1 MEGIRIIDQHREAI
15 AAATEALANLGAA
28 LSGAYGSELS
38 ELLTEI
44 DALTSAA
51 DGARA
56 ETLLETTQRGV
67 EGEEGMTLYAWIGKY
82 SPSLLMGGRGQ
93 LAKMVHE
100 TNQRT
105 RITPGLDYDAEDVVV
120 DAEAPIA
127 IIWDRVR
134 TGAIT
139 PALGLVALRE
149 MESWSDRL
157 QPAAVGDV
165 TRGVLDV
172 GAVGGASM
180 MRALKTAMLARYGR
194 PDMDEVEV
202 AQEKLRRF
210 AFLSAPNIESAEITR
225 YTMGLTPEQAAVIE
239 AALGPL
245 AKPRPNPE
253 TGEADL
259 RTNGQRRAEAL
270 LELCSRAAAADAHA
284 QGGPAESDACVH
296 VSVSL
301 EELERRAGAGEVLG
315 SAATGTR
322 LGIETLRRLC
332 CDADLIPHVLGVA
345 SESLDEGFVK
355 RLFTRRQRRTLW
367 RRDTECTFPGCSR
380 PAAWTK
386 AHHVLH
392 WADGGPSNLDN
403 AALLCQMHHTY
414 VHSKRLWAVVLSEP
428 DERGR
433 YVVWDL
439 TPGSYDRE
447 LEELRRRGALR
458 RPPVPDRTDG
468 QVA

>member
-1 MEGIRIIDQHREAI
+1 MEATRIIDQHREAI
-15 AAATEALANLGAA
+15 GAAHAALTSLGAA

-44 DALTSAA
+44 DRLTTAA
-51 DGARA
+51 EGARA

-67 EGEEGMTLYAWIGKY
+67 EGEEGLTLYAWIAKY

-93 LAKMVHE
+93 LARIVHE

-105 RITPGLDYDAEDVVV
+105 RITPGADYDAQDAVV
-120 DAEAPIA
+120 DGEAPIA
-127 IIWDRVR
+127 VIWDRVR

-157 QPAAVGDV
+157 VPAAVGDV
-165 TRGVLDV
+165 TRGMLDV
-172 GAVGGASM
+172 GALGGAAM
-180 MRALKTAMLARYGR
+180 MRSLKTAMLARYGR
-194 PDMDEVEV
+194 PDRDEVEV
-202 AQEKLRRF
+202 DQEKLRRF
-210 AFLSAPNIESAEITR
+210 AFLSAPNVESAEITR
-225 YTMGLTPEQAAVIE
+225 YTMGLTPEQSAVIE

-253 TGEADL
+253 TGDPDL

-284 QGGPAESDACVH
+284 HGGPAESDACIH

-315 SAATGTR
+315 SAATGLQ
-322 LGIETLRRLC
+322 LGIEPLRRLC
-332 CDADLIPHVLGVA
+332 CDADLIPHVLGVN
-345 SESLDEGFVK
+345 SQSLDEGFVK

-367 RRDTECTFPGCSR
+367 RRDRQCTFPGCTR

-386 AHHVLH
+386 AHHVVH
-392 WADGGPSNLDN
+392 WVDGGPSDLDN
-403 AALLCQMHHTY
+403 AALLCQMHHSH
-414 VHSKRLWAVVLSEP
+414 VHTKRLWADVLREP
-428 DERGR
+428 DEQGR
-433 YVVWDL
+433 QVVWDL
-439 TPGSYDRE
+439 TPGSYDRQV
-447 LEELRRRGALR
+447 EELRRRGALR
-458 RPPVPDRTDG
+458 RPPLPDRTDG

>member
-1 MEGIRIIDQHREAI
+1 MEGIRTIDQHREAI

-44 DALTSAA
+44 DELSTAA
-51 DGARA
+51 AGARA
-56 ETLLETTQRGV
+56 EILLETTQRGV
-67 EGEEGMTLYAWIGKY
+67 EGEAGMTLYAWIGKF

-93 LAKMVHE
+93 LAKIVHE

-105 RITPGLDYDAEDVVV
+105 RITPGLDYDADDAVV

-134 TGAIT
+134 RGAIT

-149 MESWSDRL
+149 MECWSDRI

-165 TRGVLDV
+165 TRGMLDV
-172 GAVGGASM
+172 GAVGGAAMIRS
-180 MRALKTAMLARYGR
+180 LKTAMLARYGL
-194 PDMDEVEV
+194 PDADEVEQD
-202 AQEKLRRF
+202 QEKLRRQ
-210 AFLSAPNIESAEITR
+210 AFLSAPTVESADITR

-245 AKPRPNPE
+245 AKPRPNKE
-253 TGEADL
+253 TGDPDL

-284 QGGPAESDACVH
+284 HGGPAESDACVH
-296 VSVSL
+296 VSISL

-315 SAATGTR
+315 SAATGTQ

-332 CDADLIPHVLGVA
+332 CDADLIPHVLGVD
-345 SESLDEGFVK
+345 SQSLDEGFVY

-367 RRDTECTFPGCSR
+367 RRDKQCTFPGCTR

-386 AHHVLH
+386 AHHVIH
-392 WADGGPSNLDN
+392 WADGGPSDLDN
-403 AALLCQMHHTY
+403 AALLCQMHHTH
-414 VHSKRLWAVVLSEP
+414 VHTKRLWAVVLSEP
-428 DERGR
+428 DEQGR

-439 TPGSYDRE
+439 APGSYDRE
-447 LEELRRRGALR
+447 LAARRRQGALR
-458 RPPVPDRTDG
+458 RPPVPDRPDG